1 MEEGKMK
8 VDIYDFDK
16 TAIPYDSALHY
27 WFWSMAHCPWTLV
40 LLPFQLFW
48 GFLMVTKI
56 LPVPVFKKIAFN
68 FVRLINTEK
77 TVKKYWDKHQND
89 IYDFFKPENR
99 DPDRKVVLISASP
112 DFLIEEIAKRMKI
125 DYCIASPHSKK
136 NGHLLGKVCRKEEKV
151 RRLNEIITLQ
161 NQLSLESNKRDIGK
175 TFEILVEGYS
185 KRSHEDMYGRT
196 SQYKTVIIPRKGRHI
211 GELVNVRILS
221 CTAATLIGE
230 VVE

>member
-1 MEEGKMK
+1 MEQETIKQTENIACQDDEIGEKIK

-27 WFWSMAHCPWTLV
+27 WFWSMAHCPWTLI

-56 LPVPVFKKIAFN
+56 LPVPKFKKIAFN
-68 FVRLINTEK
+68 FVSMINTEK

-99 DPDRKVVLISASP
+99 ASDRKTVLISASP
-112 DFLIEEIAKRMKI
+112 DFLIEEIARRMKI

-136 NGHLLGKVCRKEEKV
+136 NGHLQGKVCRKDEKV
-151 RRLNEIITLQ
+151 RRLNEILPNIEVENVYSDSLDHDRYIFALGKKCYLATKGNLQ
-161 NQLSLESNKRDIGK
+161 EFDYESAIKEYDAK
-175 TFEILVEGYS
+175 
-185 KRSHEDMYGRT
+185 K
-196 SQYKTVIIPRKGRHI
+196 KK
-211 GELVNVRILS
+211 
-221 CTAATLIGE
+221 
-230 VVE
+230 

>member
-1 MEEGKMK
+1 MENDGKMK

-68 FVRLINTEK
+68 FVSLINTDK

-99 DPDRKVVLISASP
+99 DPNRKVVLISASP

-151 RRLNEIITLQ
+151 RRLNEILPNVEVENVYSDSIDHDRYIFALGKHCYLA
-161 NQLSLESNKRDIGK
+161 NKGNLKEIDFESAIKEYDEQKAKKKGK
-175 TFEILVEGYS
+175 KS
-185 KRSHEDMYGRT
+185 KKH
-196 SQYKTVIIPRKGRHI
+196 KT
-211 GELVNVRILS
+211 N
-221 CTAATLIGE
+221 
-230 VVE
+230 